1 MSKSEPWHLDKRIPV
16 ALICMMIGQVFGLG
30 YFVSNLDHRIA
41 NNEDKILKLENKV
54 DNQSGLINDMRTDVA
69 VIRQILE
76 GMEE

>member
-1 MSKSEPWHLDKRIPV
+1 MNKSEPWHLDKKIPIV
-16 ALICMMIGQVFGLG
+16 LIITMIAQVFCLG

-54 DNQSGLINDMRTDVA
+54 NRQSDLINDMRTDVA

>member
-41 NNEDKILKLENKV
+41 NNENKILKLESKV
-54 DNQSGLINDMRTDVA
+54 DDQSGLINDMRTDVA

-76 GMEE
+76 SMEE

>member
-16 ALICMMIGQVFGLG
+16 ALICMMICQVFGLG
-30 YFVSNLDHRIA
+30 YFVSNLDHRIG

-54 DNQSGLINDMRTDVA
+54 DSQSGLINDMRTDVA

-76 GMEE
+76 GMKE

>member
-16 ALICMMIGQVFGLG
+16 ALICMMVGQVFGLG

-41 NNEDKILKLENKV
+41 NNENKILKLESKV
-54 DNQSGLINDMRTDVA
+54 DDQSGLINDMRTDVA

-76 GMEE
+76 SMEE